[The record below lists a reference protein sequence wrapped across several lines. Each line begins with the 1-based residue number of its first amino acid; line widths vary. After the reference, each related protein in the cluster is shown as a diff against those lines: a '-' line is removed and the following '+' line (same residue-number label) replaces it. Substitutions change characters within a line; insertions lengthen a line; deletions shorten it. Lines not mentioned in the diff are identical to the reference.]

1 MATFNR
7 FDIFNLNL
15 AHKVHDLGSDQL
27 KVYLSNTAPDASTD
41 TVKADIP
48 EISAGGGYT
57 AGGNIAAVASS
68 AQVAGTY
75 RLILQ
80 DPVTWIGTG
89 AGFGPFRYAV
99 MYNST
104 AANSPLIGYWDYGY
118 EITLVGVDETFRVDF
133 DQSIGIIVLQ

>member
-15 AHKVHDLGSDQL
+15 AHKVHDLGSDVL
-27 KVYLSNTAPDASTD
+27 KVYLSNTAPDISSD
-41 TVKADIP
+41 TVKADLP

-57 AGGNIAAVASS
+57 AGGNVATIASS
-68 AQVAGTY
+68 AQVAGVY

-80 DPVTWIGTG
+80 DPLTWVGSG

-99 MYNST
+99 LYNSS
-104 AANSPLIGYWDYGY
+104 AASSPLIGYWDYGY
-118 EITLVGVDETFRVDF
+118 EITLVADDETFRVDF
-133 DQSIGIIVLQ
+133 DQSTGIIVLQ